1 MGNIQG
7 KGDIRVTDVEN
18 TQETLDADF
27 KNVEN
32 FENIHVTDVE
42 NTQKKYGGCDSGKVE
57 NFGNIRVNKGKIRVT
72 NISPKN
78 GEKWTL
84 EMGLMTYLMQWK
96 NDECWRNSNF

>member
-1 MGNIQG
+1 MEICKLLHGCWETLESRQFCYTFWLFCSNDLLQVPQLGNIQG

-57 NFGNIRVNKGKIRVT
+57 NFGNI
-72 NISPKN
+72 
-78 GEKWTL
+78 
-84 EMGLMTYLMQWK
+84 
-96 NDECWRNSNF
+96 